1 MYNTKISREEF
12 INSRFLTIKVVDIEK
27 SLLHRNVLEAKCR
40 DLYSKSSQ
48 IEPLIFLR
56 KRMENQRG
64 SSTKYIPNKQITT
77 KMGMLEFVVQHHL
90 RTKEKYK
97 ALEDLFKKINSGY
110 LMVAEGSSEV
120 QISKKNMLR
129 NAFYNLFYSSI
140 EQQASEDDEPE
151 QKQSSIKRA
160 DSMNSSFV
168 KDQK

>member
-1 MYNTKISREEF
+1 
-12 INSRFLTIKVVDIEK
+12 
-27 SLLHRNVLEAKCR
+27 
-40 DLYSKSSQ
+40 
-48 IEPLIFLR
+48 
-56 KRMENQRG
+56 
-64 SSTKYIPNKQITT
+64 
-77 KMGMLEFVVQHHL
+77 MGMLEFVVQHHL